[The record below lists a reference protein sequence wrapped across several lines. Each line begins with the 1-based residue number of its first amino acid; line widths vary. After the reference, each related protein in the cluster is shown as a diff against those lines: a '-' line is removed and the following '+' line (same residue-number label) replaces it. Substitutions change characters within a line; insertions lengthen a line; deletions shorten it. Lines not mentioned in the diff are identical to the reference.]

1 MDWISRQEDN
11 GKTDGLFGK
20 TDWQWERLRTSGKTD
35 GDTGLVTA
43 TNKVNDSPMIVREG
57 GVEEQSSTERI
68 TWNLDTVKILGQ
80 QQRTPHNQILQ
91 PPDGLFGKTDWQW
104 ERLRTSEKNDGDTG
118 LVTATNKV
126 NESPMIVREGGV
138 EEQSSTERIT

>member
-91 PPDGLFGKTDWQW
+91 PPELETNSGRAK
-104 ERLRTSEKNDGDTG
+104 RNKEKN
-118 LVTATNKV
+118 AEN
-126 NESPMIVREGGV
+126 
-138 EEQSSTERIT
+138 RITRRRNLATDNGKNKQLPMYAVQQKL